1 MDPSGE
7 SFAAIM
13 IRYLGQRWNAE
24 GGYRQVL
31 ALAVPLILST
41 GSTSVQHFFNRIFLT
56 WYAPDAVAA
65 AMPAGMVNYA
75 LLCLFL
81 GTVGYVGTFAAQ
93 YHGAGQEDRVGRAMW
108 QALWVAAAGGL
119 LCLATVP
126 FAPRFFALA
135 GHQPAVQRNEVVFY
149 TVLCYG
155 ALPALVS
162 AAFAGVLSGL
172 GRTLPVMW
180 VTLGAAALNILLDWL
195 LIFGNAG
202 FPRMG
207 IAGAGWAAGI
217 ANLAGAAA
225 FALVVFA
232 PGLRRSCGMLQ
243 WRPDGRLLARLL
255 SFGLPSG
262 VQFFIDMAGFTV
274 FILLVGRLGTTD
286 LAAST
291 IAFNINTLAFMPMIG
306 VGITVSVL
314 VGRFV
319 GRGDPAGARAA
330 VRSAFELTFGYMALV
345 AGLFFFAPGLFLA
358 PFAAQSDP
366 AAFPAIAAIASVLL
380 KFVAVYT
387 LFDGLNIVF
396 SSAIKGAGDT
406 RFVMA
411 MIGAMSLGILI
422 VPSWIAVAVLGVDIY
437 ACWGIATA
445 YVIALGVAFLLR
457 YRGGAWQRMR
467 VIEAAPPAD

>member
-1 MDPSGE
+1 
-7 SFAAIM
+7 M
-13 IRYLGQRWNAE
+13 IRYLRRRWNAE

-41 GSTSVQHFFNRIFLT
+41 GSTSVQHFFNRIFLS
-56 WYAPDAVAA
+56 WYAPEAVAA
-65 AMPAGMVNYA
+65 AMPAGMVSYA

-93 YHGAGQEDRVGRAMW
+93 YHGAGQEERVGRALW
-108 QALWVAAAGGL
+108 QSLWVALAGGL

-126 FAPRFFALA
+126 FAPRFFAMA

-149 TVLCYG
+149 TILCYG
-155 ALPALVS
+155 ALPALAS

-180 VTLGAAALNILLDWL
+180 VTLGGAALNVLLDWL
-195 LIFGNAG
+195 LIFGRWG
-202 FPRMG
+202 FPALG
-207 IAGAGWAAGI
+207 IAGAGWANVA
-217 ANLAGAAA
+217 ASLAMSAA
-225 FALVVFA
+225 FAAIVF
-232 PGLRRSCGMLQ
+232 GRGVRQRCGMLR
-243 WRPDGRLLARLL
+243 WRPERALLLRLL

-306 VGITVSVL
+306 IGITVSVL
-314 VGRFV
+314 VGRQV
-319 GRGDPAGARAA
+319 GRGDPAGARVA
-330 VRSAFELTFGYMALV
+330 VRSAFEMTFGYMALV

-366 AAFPAIAAIASVLL
+366 RTFPAIAATAAVLL

-422 VPSWIAVAVLGVDIY
+422 VPSYLAVAVLRADIY

-445 YVIALGVAFLLR
+445 YVIALGIAFLLR
-457 YRGGAWQRMR
+457 YRGGAWERMR
-467 VIEAAPPAD
+467 VIEPVRTMEP